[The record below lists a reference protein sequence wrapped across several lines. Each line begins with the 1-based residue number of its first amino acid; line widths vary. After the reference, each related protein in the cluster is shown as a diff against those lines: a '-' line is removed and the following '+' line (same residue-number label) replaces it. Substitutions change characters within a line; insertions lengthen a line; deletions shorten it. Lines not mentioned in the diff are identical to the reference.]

1 MQNILSSLCITEMS
15 AAAHGGSMAL
25 SLLNGQKDD
34 LMYASPESCKVE
46 AIPVEYNTRYVQDL
60 ANKTAGQSTLVIP
73 PGNCVKNIVLT
84 LGFNAGTLAAQTGSR
99 VLPRGWGYRA
109 LRTVSWRVGGSSQF
123 FLSGA
128 QLLQR
133 NMRMVSTQS
142 QADAILSLGG
152 EEVVLP
158 ADFAKSVYAYIPL
171 SFFVPPQEGAGLTF
185 GVAGD
190 LLSQQIVITTDL
202 APSSEYFS
210 SPCPA
215 FPGGDVIPNY
225 AFDTANWTV
234 EQHVMVDRG
243 MSLASQ
249 PGVNLMTHQ
258 YSAPLNFDQ
267 QAFTFEIPRGST
279 GSIPLTASGFR
290 AGLCNSIQLYLQEGT
305 AAGASASQIAS
316 ANANL
321 GRYVIPDA
329 VQVLY
334 AGVIYANYQNK
345 SSAIWS
351 LVTGSKPAAANT
363 SEYTATSGV
372 GWTSAPALCQYVA
385 LPFGNPV
392 AGSDHEAEVLCH
404 GKAIT
409 NGIVNLQI
417 TVPDSTKSYTATLI
431 YNYTAALSYSAGTA
445 EVSF

>member
-1 MQNILSSLCITEMS
+1 
-15 AAAHGGSMAL
+15 
-25 SLLNGQKDD
+25 
-34 LMYASPESCKVE
+34 
-46 AIPVEYNTRYVQDL
+46 
-60 ANKTAGQSTLVIP
+60 
-73 PGNCVKNIVLT
+73 
-84 LGFNAGTLAAQTGSR
+84 
-99 VLPRGWGYRA
+99 
-109 LRTVSWRVGGSSQF
+109 
-123 FLSGA
+123 
-128 QLLQR
+128 
-133 NMRMVSTQS
+133 MRMVSTQS

-152 EEVVLP
+152 EEVVAP
-158 ADFAKSVYAYIPL
+158 ADFAKSVFAYIPL
-171 SFFVPPQEGAGLTF
+171 SFFVPPQEGAGLSF

-190 LLSQQIVITTDL
+190 LLSQQVVITVDL
-202 APSSEYFS
+202 APASEIFS
-210 SPCPA
+210 APCP
-215 FPGGDVIPNY
+215 GLTDVNPNV
-225 AFDTANWTV
+225 AFDVANWTV
-234 EQHVMVDRG
+234 EQHVLVDRG

-267 QAFTFEIPRGST
+267 QAFTFEIPRGSS

-305 AAGASASQIAS
+305 AAGASAAEIAS

-363 SEYTATSGV
+363 SEYTATAAT
-372 GWTSAPALCQYVA
+372 GWTSSPSLCQYVS

-404 GKAIT
+404 GKPIT

-431 YNYTAALSYSAGTA
+431 YNYTAALSYSGGTA
-445 EVSF
+445 ELSF